1 MRALKIKRCAL
12 SQCLAHFLSSPSKN
26 LLTWLCNQPLK
37 NGRGQAESTGWLD
50 KVEPILKWFG
60 VQFKTGCNCPTFAL
74 LFVCFPVWINFITS
88 LQMIVPSFYLVQQL
102 STLCLFPLSFSDLL
116 SFSIKSI
123 CLACLSVYFGPNQ
136 FARPGPSLW
145 LYHLFVLSV
154 SHYILLTWLYS
165 PFFCILSVSLA
176 PLSLPKFFFF
186 YYHLMVWCWA
196 VISWFAFR
204 WIDKKTKLMKGLNV
218 TAKFTYYP

>member
-1 MRALKIKRCAL
+1 MRALKIKKVCA
-12 SQCLAHFLSSPSKN
+12 APVFGTVFI
-26 LLTWLCNQPLK
+26 LTVLGFIILIMQPTLK

-50 KVEPILKWFG
+50 KVEPILKSFG
-60 VQFKTGCNCPTFAL
+60 LQFKTVCNCPTFAL

-88 LQMIVPSFYLVQQL
+88 LQMIVPSFYLAPQL

-136 FARPGPSLW
+136 FARPGPSLC

-154 SHYILLTWLYS
+154 LHYILLTWLYS
-165 PFFCILSVSLA
+165 FFFPFSVSL
-176 PLSLPKFFFF
+176 
-186 YYHLMVWCWA
+186 
-196 VISWFAFR
+196 
-204 WIDKKTKLMKGLNV
+204 
-218 TAKFTYYP
+218 